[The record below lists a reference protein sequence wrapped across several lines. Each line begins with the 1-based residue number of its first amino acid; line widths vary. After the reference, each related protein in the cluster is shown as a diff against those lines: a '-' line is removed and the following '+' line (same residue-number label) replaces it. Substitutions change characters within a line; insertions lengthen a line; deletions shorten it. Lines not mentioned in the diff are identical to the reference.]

1 MCVGFEIER
10 WSKRDG
16 EKNVYVNDV
25 RAEFS
30 QINNNKEFERVSSSY
45 EFILTKQLNTRIFEY
60 FWGGGNRRYLRNRRI
75 EMNKWPGYCF
85 WKGSLFGLIRA
96 CKIENN

>member
-25 RAEFS
+25 RVEFS
-30 QINNNKEFERVSSSY
+30 QVNNNKEFERVSSSY
-45 EFILTKQLNTRIFEY
+45 EFILTKQLNTRILEY
-60 FWGGGNRRYLRNRRI
+60 FWGGGNRRYLRNRCI
-75 EMNKWPGYCF
+75 EMNKWPGY
-85 WKGSLFGLIRA
+85 WKGRLFGLIRA

>member
-30 QINNNKEFERVSSSY
+30 QVNNNKEFERVSSY

-75 EMNKWPGYCF
+75 EMNKWILLLERKAF
-85 WKGSLFGLIRA
+85 RINQSL
-96 CKIENN
+96 